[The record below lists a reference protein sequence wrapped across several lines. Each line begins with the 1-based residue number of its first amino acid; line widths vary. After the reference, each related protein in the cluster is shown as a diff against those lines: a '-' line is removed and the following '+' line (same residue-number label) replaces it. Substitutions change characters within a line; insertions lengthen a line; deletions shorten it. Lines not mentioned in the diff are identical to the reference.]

1 MRYKSYLPI
10 PLQHSLSKYQNGMR
24 LTDIASSLST
34 TILLATDSQ
43 KGRTTFVH
51 IKTAMSEIKINWLE
65 VKNIAPF
72 TYDLFLQSKIDV
84 WAFLENNGIW
94 GYVYDPSLNKGKG
107 WYWEIKY
114 MNKTLSSVSLSDCVL
129 RTQEQCI
136 DKLIW
141 RAFKLIENDKVK
153 KIDSEKDNTPFD
165 LKKAQKEVD
174 GLMNL
179 YTATAIRNAKK
190 KKLYKT
196 NPTYLIRRST
206 KK

>member
-1 MRYKSYLPI
+1 MHS
-10 PLQHSLSKYQNGMR
+10 SLSKYHDGMQI
-24 LTDIASSLST
+24 TDIALKLST
-34 TILLATDSQ
+34 TIFLAIDSQ
-43 KGRTTFVH
+43 NGLTTFAH
-51 IKTAMSEIKINWLE
+51 IKTAMSEVKINWIE
-65 VKNIAPF
+65 IKNVAPE
-72 TYDLFLQSKIDV
+72 TYSNFLKSNIDV
-84 WAFLENNGIW
+84 WAFLENKGIW
-94 GYVYDPSLNKGKG
+94 GYVYDPSLNENKG

-129 RTQEQCI
+129 RSQAECI

-141 RAFKLIENDKVK
+141 RAFMLIENDKVK
-153 KIDSEKDNTPFD
+153 KIDMYKDNTPFD

-179 YTATAIRNAKK
+179 YTSTAIRNAKK

-196 NPTYLIRRST
+196 HPSFLKRRSN

>member
-1 MRYKSYLPI
+1 MR
-10 PLQHSLSKYQNGMR
+10 Q
-24 LTDIASSLST
+24 TDIASHLST

-43 KGRTTFVH
+43 KGLTTFAH

-65 VKNIAPF
+65 VKNIAPV

-153 KIDSEKDNTPFD
+153 KIDTEKDNTPFD